1 MAQWYEIT
9 RSDKYQSLNDEQKSE
24 LKQYFFEQRILPRL
38 QSDPEFSGNQK
49 ALDFAFQDFMQTP
62 DDTGQG
68 YITSMLGAAG
78 RGFGEVVP
86 GVVEG
91 VGALTGIQPMREA
104 GQGIRA
110 GLESIA
116 PVNPIYAESV
126 PVKLAG
132 VGGQI
137 SSVLAT
143 GGAGGLAGRAL
154 AAERIAAAGT
164 QAARQ
169 AALTQAVQRG
179 AQAASLGSAFVQEA
193 GGAAQE
199 AEQYGME
206 GPEAYLKTLSGGILG
221 AGTELLPFGM
231 AAETALAKRLFANA
245 PRTTGFTGATLSEA
259 GEETLNKIGS
269 NIATQV
275 LAPAGVETPD
285 ITEGAFEAGLYGAAG
300 GAMLGGVNALIST
313 PPEKQTEEQ
322 QRAAAE
328 FNAQPVDTAPLISSE
343 ENLKNSQDRASIP
356 VVTPDGVVTWMPA
369 TRQAITPTAP
379 VAPPVQDPSQVG
391 QKLVEY
397 MQNPATKTAVSLVQN
412 AAENSDASKAAKAA
426 QDVIENA
433 GVSVVGQPPAPAE
446 PPSPPTGQAA
456 APAAEELPPLPPLNP
471 EFADKSDQ
479 ELEDYIEDTPLVP
492 PLSPP
497 PPLPPDATE
506 EQKAESKRNFELSK
520 KSWNERYGKPYRAR
534 DEKELRAQHAE
545 REARAQKSEAA
556 APAVGTPPTPTTPPE
571 DATIQRKIPKDGQQ
585 ERVETDEGGPSAETG
600 GGYSPVVG
608 RQVKAQ
614 KEVDRSKA
622 LPPPPEGV
630 DKDIID
636 YVLANWSIESIGK
649 KQRGK
654 RRTTGEVEAFERLS
668 QGLPLPARNILFS
681 PDRGQNI
688 HRGNLDII
696 AQAAFDKNLISA
708 PDANTLTDA
717 ILDAYDA
724 RKSGAS
730 LFIERSQREQ
740 ADEQRRVEFE
750 KAIRERTAPL
760 TLIPARDLAVGDV
773 VQIGDDNMRVT
784 LESDEDGISLTAAI
798 LTGPK
803 FGEQRIDPNKPLKAE
818 KHDTTNRIQDTGE
831 FVSREELEGVTPVPI
846 TPRGEPTDAT
856 KGTVTPRGAATLPA
870 LEQPP
875 VEASTEA
882 PQPSPNLPALVAV
895 RDNAAT
901 PEQVQ
906 SLADQGL
913 VEQVDGQNII
923 TEAGVAEMPED
934 QRPKLTPA
942 ERRAEVEGMAAPV
955 AQPPAEAPAAQPLA
969 AEAAPPVVEPA
980 PVEELAEETP
990 AAVEPPAPE
999 PEAEAQAQQTIESEE
1014 DVEPDIDA
1022 AISSS
1027 LTDEEKIVAAE
1038 ELGQPE
1044 WNQEAVKSFKQT
1056 LADWSV
1062 GVKQVSERLA
1072 AIFQKVLDSAKAAMV
1087 TLGVFIG
1094 SGVNTDT
1101 GITPFSS
1108 AKENVPVYKVA
1119 DDLMEIERQRIDQ
1132 AAEPMKVKL
1141 ERPSA
1146 AISDVLGAMR
1156 GETVAIEQPPAIR
1169 REGEVALTEGRQAPF
1184 AKRANFRN
1192 VAASSDATLTA
1203 DWIVSTNDNKG
1214 MSFLVADKV
1223 NGAVFIFDG
1232 EGNLIR
1238 KASALF
1244 GMNVGDKM
1252 PIEAEAERITPSGR
1266 FEAKTDTDVEYYG
1279 TTVDFYETDD
1289 NALAIHKVYLE
1300 EPAERR
1306 QQRLDSKTPADNRIS
1321 YGCINVDERIFNRDI
1336 APAFADGG
1344 IVYVLPETKAGRE
1357 GFAPTSLYDQGL
1369 ADLKRNKAE
1378 LKKQEKIAKEE
1389 AQKNRE
1395 IAQSSLKSLFSL
1407 ISGEKTNATTGNV
1420 TLDDANTAMR
1430 QIEEARELPNIYFT
1444 NATTREEFLADPA
1457 NESRFPAV
1465 WADLNA
1471 NPNIEGLFDPTTGTA
1486 FVFTDKVAVSNL
1498 DRKLAEFFGTTP
1510 EVAAVRRVLIHESL
1524 HKGLGLLS
1532 TLDPSAHTAVMRYL
1546 NGLFTPEMLDA
1557 RVADGYTQYS
1567 DWRINPDSKAKLIE
1581 EVFTEKIST
1590 GKELPKDG
1598 LWGEFIAVLKQIWR
1612 SLTGKRGE
1620 PTIQDMKDVMRLIT
1634 NSLRNEGKQRPD
1646 RTVGDD
1652 SVRFAIPFARNL
1664 LSPEKYARH
1673 AELEAKHNAGT
1684 ITPEE
1689 TAEAQA
1695 LVDEAAKGAGYSE
1708 RTFHGSKNSGFTVF
1722 DPKFAGKGV
1731 VSSNSSGGFY
1741 FSSSQDQA
1749 SWFADPVTVERTGE
1763 ELSEDEITVYG
1774 DSPFYALVGD
1784 AISGGPFPTEDA
1796 AQSWGEGIVSKWN
1809 SSEEGEVV
1817 FEDDKVMQTYL
1828 RLGNSLEVEGMS
1840 ELRAAERT
1848 AKNDGYNSIVA
1859 RDVADG
1865 PEVGDVFIVFSPS
1878 QIKSADPFTG
1888 VPLEQRFQPT
1898 SPDIRRSIPVTHT
1911 SESATISSSAQNA
1924 VTEISYTPRD
1934 FDVSL
1939 AIRRAFDNLTR
1950 RAKQTSV
1957 TLEMLYNETLKGL
1970 GNMTR
1975 DEFGRMVQ
1983 KAYDNNSA
1991 LLTKGT
1997 ADFPVFNRDGDR
2009 AGSVVLMARGPMA
2022 SMIPPD
2028 AAPAASDNLRNGVD
2042 AAFDTE
2048 NFAKYTGV
2056 PIKGRK
2062 SQDHI
2067 SPDAE
2072 KIKEAA
2078 IQFVSEMIDAR
2089 VQDGSSSSEAVMEVA
2104 DTVANGEFGNEY
2116 LMGLPERG
2124 RVPVWN
2130 FMLGELLVRLRNA
2143 SSKAAGRG
2151 QASTAKQLEAKH
2163 EYVAQYWY
2171 SLGTLGGSNQ
2181 QSRQPVITD
2190 PRYAWMF
2197 AEKEAKQR
2205 MQKNAEEA
2213 VAINAGDPGQ
2223 LGDQANRNADEASS
2237 EAGVAAGKQFDAV
2250 VEENE
2255 EADLLRE
2262 GEAELDDKRRTI
2274 WERIKLLIRRRAMFA
2289 RRKTIKAASAARASL
2304 SKAEVD
2310 ELNAILA
2317 MSDEEAAKA
2326 EAKDLAEL
2334 DNLMAEFLGED
2345 KPTDTPVETAKRS
2358 KRKRMVKVVEK
2369 IIFREGK
2376 DVEFRSISTQDAVAD
2391 LFNGADEYGKIVEE
2405 VGDALLSRVKQ
2416 ARGAGGAQTAIKQL
2430 VESIK
2435 RTLLGN
2441 LPTPKPAPP
2450 TNASLGKMLAMTFAQ
2465 QIREA
2470 GLYADAWSKGRTEV
2484 RNLLAETGLKGEAL
2498 ENELDSIM
2506 PPTPALAYAPNAAR
2520 RTIALAMEQAG
2531 VTREQLTDGR
2541 INVAEDAKAK
2551 VMEAFDQA
2559 AAAVNLSEQG
2569 WSKQGKTGRQLAE
2582 QALNEAVQ
2590 QWNTQDSNRVKI
2602 SRIVAEQSESPV
2614 SEAEFADKLKSFNL
2628 KPAEITKLFDRAKNM
2643 AARRI
2648 ELSEARA
2655 QQLIYALGEQFRQ
2668 GSKDPDKSAGGD
2680 SINRAFR
2687 DQVSEPMTLD
2697 EFIQR
2702 LAKLN
2707 VGETVATRLF
2717 RTAAKERIDRK
2728 SMMIFDMLTGPR
2740 AASQMLERIA
2750 RARRGIE
2757 MPLRSPISF
2766 VQLLSQKARTVNEY
2780 RKKVL
2785 DQIMASPDFA
2795 DATEEQKE
2803 RLADL
2808 FASVWQDQYAKIFA
2822 AKQARLEQSL
2832 LAKGKDRG
2840 AEALKAVRN
2849 EILESINL
2857 GVFNND
2863 LLVRLMGE
2871 KFGIKTS
2878 FTEAEKARIT
2888 ELGEALQDDS
2898 INKALR
2904 NRMGRELVILMAK
2917 ATNIPIAEILSNWWV
2932 SSVLSGLNTVFSI
2945 GAAFT
2950 NGAYEILGLG
2960 PVRAIQKLL
2969 DGDMRGAVDN
2979 LMASVRGLGRYLKA
2993 FPEAFNRAWQYLWS
3007 GDVALLESAAND
3019 PLARIKTLADINRY
3033 ESVAEILSKDPSA
3046 MKRFIGLY
3054 TRFWGR
3060 LLAALDAFNVMVTK
3074 RGVLSIA
3081 LRQSDLSIEQ
3091 IRDMEEKVGLD
3102 IYKSNIVKTDPYFK
3116 GRMPR
3121 AGTYES
3127 ALLNSMAE
3135 AQMYASLTK
3144 LGANIENADFT
3155 ASQAAMTLN
3164 PSGAGGFIYNA
3175 LMGINAKS
3183 TSLAN
3188 DFVRYAKARQSGDN
3202 KRTVL
3207 DELELALAYFVQFAA
3222 YQAANILGYRFARFA
3237 GNKFNQGVSFLPFIG
3252 MLRMYEKNQKQLK
3265 GSEAAFVDSIYRN
3278 QMIGFV
3284 MLAVGQIVIKAIADE
3299 PDDEK
3304 RGWSWNGGWGNL
3316 TPEQIKQKLSAGEK
3330 QFTIRIGDRVFNY
3343 QNWPVNQMFAAIGS
3357 ISDMIRFSP
3366 KEWADKNYIDR
3377 AISTIVA
3384 GASATMEI
3392 PALTQ
3397 AGEIFGRSFASK
3409 DPTEQAMSRVERL
3422 AAGWLGGFT
3431 PRILKD
3437 LDMMADPKMRKYKT
3451 IWEKTASHIPIY
3463 RRFVGEEYYDIL
3475 GKQIEKE
3482 VYPGSREFMERP
3494 SDPAYRILGALNS
3507 RNIWLTPANAEYRM
3521 VGKGRNRR
3529 RLTQEEADAYSLE
3542 TGKAYKSMILRYGPR
3557 ALQMSTERARA
3568 FLSDKADEV
3577 RDRVLMKVYRGYRS
3591 RPSLTESR

>member
-1 MAQWYEIT
+1 MEKWHAIT
-9 RSDKYQSLNDEQKSE
+9 RTEKYKALPEEAKLE
-24 LKQYFFEQRILPRL
+24 AKRRFFERSIIPELDKNPIL
-38 QSDPEFSGNQK
+38 QNQE
-49 ALDFAFQDFMQTP
+49 ARDAAFTKFMSIP

-68 YITSMLGAAG
+68 YITSMLGSAG

-86 GVVEG
+86 GAVEG
-91 VGALTGIQPMREA
+91 VGALTGIQSLREA

-137 SSVLAT
+137 GSVLVT

-179 AQAASLGSAFVQEA
+179 AQTALFGTAAAQ
-193 GGAAQE
+193 GAAEGAQQ
-199 AEQYGME
+199 AEQYGMT
-206 GPEAYLKTLSGGILG
+206 GAEAYLRTLAGAATE

-231 AAETALAKRLFANA
+231 AAETALAKRALASA
-245 PRTTGFTGATLSEA
+245 PRTTGFIGSTLSEG
-259 GEETLNKIGS
+259 GEEAIGQIGS
-269 NIATQV
+269 NIATKV
-275 LAPAGVETPD
+275 LAPLGVETPS

-313 PPEKQTEEQ
+313 PPEKQTEGQ

-328 FNAQPVDTAPLISSE
+328 FNARPVDAAPPVSSE
-343 ENLKNSQDRASIP
+343 ENLKNSQDPASIP

-369 TRQAITPTAP
+369 MRQAITPTAP
-379 VAPPVQDPSQVG
+379 ATPLVQAPSQVE

-433 GVSVVGQPPAPAE
+433 GASVVSQPPAPAE
-446 PPSPPTGQAA
+446 PPSPPKGQ
-456 APAAEELPPLPPLNP
+456 
-471 EFADKSDQ
+471 
-479 ELEDYIEDTPLVP
+479 
-492 PLSPP
+492 
-497 PPLPPDATE
+497 
-506 EQKAESKRNFELSK
+506 
-520 KSWNERYGKPYRAR
+520 
-534 DEKELRAQHAE
+534 
-545 REARAQKSEAA
+545 AA
-556 APAVGTPPTPTTPPE
+556 APAVGTPPTPTTTPE
-571 DATIQRKIPKDGQQ
+571 DAAPKIPLEESLPKEPQDG
-585 ERVETDEGGPSAETG
+585 VESRTPEETG
-600 GGYSPVVG
+600 AGDSLLRPA
-608 RQVKAQ
+608 KSEE
-614 KEVDRSKA
+614 KVDRSVA

-636 YVLANWSIESIGK
+636 YVLANWSIESVGK

-654 RRTTGEVEAFERLS
+654 RRTTGEVEAFEKLR
-668 QGLPLPARNILFS
+668 QGLPLPARKILFS
-681 PDRGQNI
+681 ADRGRNTN
-688 HRGNLDII
+688 RGNLDII
-696 AQAAFDKNLISA
+696 AQAAFDRKLITS

-717 ILDAYDA
+717 ILEAYDA
-724 RKSGAS
+724 RKSGKSPFAEVS
-730 LFIERSQREQ
+730 EQ
-740 ADEQRRVEFE
+740 EQTDEQRRIEFE

-760 TLIPARDLAVGDV
+760 TLIPARDLDVGDV

-784 LESDEDGISLTAAI
+784 FESDEDGIELTAAI

-803 FGEQRIDPNKPLKAE
+803 FGEQRVDPNKPLKAE
-818 KHDTTNRIQDTGE
+818 KLDTANRVRVPSE
-831 FVSREELEGVTPVPI
+831 FVPPDELEGVTPVPI
-846 TPRGEPTDAT
+846 TPREEPTDAT
-856 KGTVTPRGAATLPA
+856 KGTVTPRGAAILPA

-875 VEASTEA
+875 VEAATEVS
-882 PQPSPNLPALVAV
+882 QPSPNLPALVAV

-913 VEQVDGQNII
+913 VEQVGDQNII
-923 TEAGVAEMPED
+923 TEAGVAEMPEGE
-934 QRPKLTPA
+934 RPKLTPA
-942 ERRAEVEGMAAPV
+942 ERRTEVEEMAAPV
-955 AQPPAEAPAAQPLA
+955 ARPSTEAPAAQPPA
-969 AEAAPPVVEPA
+969 AEAASPVVEPA
-980 PVEELAEETP
+980 PVEELAEEQP
-990 AAVEPPAPE
+990 AAVEPPASE
-999 PEAEAQAQQTIESEE
+999 PEAEAQAQQTIEIEE

-1108 AKENVPVYKVA
+1108 AKENVPVYRVA
-1119 DDLMEIERQRIDQ
+1119 DDLMEIERRRIDQ
-1132 AAEPMKVKL
+1132 AAEPMKVRL

-1169 REGEVALTEGRQAPF
+1169 REGEVALTEGKQVPF

-1232 EGNLIR
+1232 EGNLVR

-1244 GMNVGDKM
+1244 GMNVGDQM

-1266 FEAKTDTDVEYYG
+1266 FEAKTDTGVEYYG

-1344 IVYVLPETKAGRE
+1344 IVYVLPETKAGRKK
-1357 GFAPTSLYDQGL
+1357 FAPTSLYDQGL

-1389 AQKNRE
+1389 AQKNQE

-1407 ISGEKTNATTGNV
+1407 ISGEKTNATIGNV

-1430 QIEEARELPNIYFT
+1430 QIEAARELPNIYFT

-1465 WADLNA
+1465 WADLKA
-1471 NPNIEGLFDPTTGTA
+1471 NPNIEGLFDPTTGVA

-1510 EVAAVRRVLIHESL
+1510 EVAAVRRVLIHEAL

-1612 SLTGKRGE
+1612 SITGKRGE
-1620 PTIQDMKDVMRLIT
+1620 PTVQDMKDVMRLIT

-1652 SVRFAIPFARNL
+1652 SVRFAIPFTRNL

-1695 LVDEAAKGAGYSE
+1695 LVDEAAKAAGFEKETYIHDTSAE
-1708 RTFHGSKNSGFTVF
+1708 PFTEFKVGGPKLREGQTLTSADVWNENLSGHAIWVR
-1722 DPKFAGKGV
+1722 PKSGQKMIGHQKGV
-1731 VSSNSSGGFY
+1731 KREMRLKIRATFPLMGNREEMDTYAEQYGFNKE
-1741 FSSSQDQA
+1741 FPHIVQPSD
-1749 SWFADPVTVERTGE
+1749 
-1763 ELSEDEITVYG
+1763 LSALKKLGG
-1774 DSPFYALVGD
+1774 DSVVYLDERGKVAEILV
-1784 AISGGPFPTEDA
+1784 F
-1796 AQSWGEGIVSKWN
+1796 N
-1809 SSEEGEVV
+1809 
-1817 FEDDKVMQTYL
+1817 
-1828 RLGNSLEVEGMS
+1828 
-1840 ELRAAERT
+1840 
-1848 AKNDGYNSIVA
+1848 
-1859 RDVADG
+1859 
-1865 PEVGDVFIVFSPS
+1865 PS
-1878 QIKSADPFTG
+1878 QLKSADPFTG

-1898 SPDIRRSIPVTHT
+1898 SPDIRYSIPVTHT

-1950 RAKQTSV
+1950 RTKQTSV
-1957 TLEMLYNETLKGL
+1957 TLEMLYNEALKGL

-2028 AAPAASDNLRNGVD
+2028 AVPAASDNLRNGVD

-2062 SQDHI
+2062 AQDHI

-2089 VQDGSSSSEAVMEVA
+2089 VQDGSSRSEAVMEVA

-2223 LGDQANRNADEASS
+2223 IGDQVNRNADETDA

-2250 VEENE
+2250 VEESE
-2255 EADLLRE
+2255 EAALLRE
-2262 GEAELDDKRRTI
+2262 GEAELNEE
-2274 WERIKLLIRRRAMFA
+2274 ERGLWNRAKMLLSRLAMFA
-2289 RRKTIKAASAARASL
+2289 RRKATKAASAAMASL
-2304 SKAEVD
+2304 SKSQLD

-2326 EAKDLAEL
+2326 EAKDRAEL
-2334 DNLMAEFLGED
+2334 KSVLRQLLGED

-2358 KRKRMVKVVEK
+2358 KRKRMVKVVEQ

-2376 DVEFRSISTQDAVAD
+2376 DVELRSISTQDAVAD
-2391 LFNGADEYGKIVEE
+2391 LFNGAAEYGKIVEE
-2405 VGDALLSRVKQ
+2405 VGDVLLSRVKQ
-2416 ARGAGGAQTAIKQL
+2416 ARGAGGAQTSIKQL

-2441 LPTPKPAPP
+2441 LPKPKPAPP

-2470 GLYADAWSKGRTEV
+2470 GLYADAWSKGRAEV
-2484 RNLLAETGLKGEAL
+2484 RNLLAETGLKDEAL

-2541 INVAEDAKAK
+2541 INVAENAKAK

-2559 AAAVNLSEQG
+2559 AAAVSLSEQG

-2590 QWNTQDSNRVKI
+2590 QWNTQGSNRVKI

-2643 AARRI
+2643 AARRV
-2648 ELSEARA
+2648 ELAEARA
-2655 QQLIYALGEQFRQ
+2655 QQLIYTQEEQFRQ
-2668 GSKDPDKSAGGD
+2668 GSKDLDKSADGD

-2707 VGETVATRLF
+2707 VGEAVATRLF

-2766 VQLLSQKARTVNEY
+2766 VQLLGQKARTVNEY

-2840 AEALKAVRN
+2840 AEALKAARN

-2888 ELGEALQDDS
+2888 ELGEALQDES

-2993 FPEAFNRAWQYLWS
+2993 SPEAFNRAWQYLWS

-3033 ESVAEILSKDPSA
+3033 ESVAEILSKDPNA

-3081 LRQSDLSIEQ
+3081 LRQSDLSIKQ

-3102 IYKSNIVKTDPYFK
+3102 IYKGNIVKTDPYFK

-3164 PSGAGGFIYNA
+3164 PTGAGGFIYNA

-3202 KRTVL
+3202 KRTTL

-3284 MLAVGQIVIKAIADE
+3284 MLVVGQLVIKAIADE

-3366 KEWADKNYIDR
+3366 KEWTDKDYLDR

-3384 GASATMEI
+3384 GISATMEI

-3437 LDMMADPKMRKYKT
+3437 LDLMADPKMRKYKT

-3577 RDRVLMKVYRGYRS
+3577 RDRALQKVYRGYRS
-3591 RPSLTESR
+3591 RTSAQ

>member
-1 MAQWYEIT
+1 VKT
-9 RSDKYQSLNDEQKSE
+9 RLD
-24 LKQYFFEQRILPRL
+24 RL
-38 QSDPEFSGNQK
+38 V
-49 ALDFAFQDFMQTP
+49 
-62 DDTGQG
+62 
-68 YITSMLGAAG
+68 AG
-78 RGFGEVVP
+78 GFGDTQPVWKWLHP
-86 GVVEG
+86 TH
-91 VGALTGIQPMREA
+91 VGAGASYGESLKKAFTDA
-104 GQGIRA
+104 G
-110 GLESIA
+110 
-116 PVNPIYAESV
+116 YD
-126 PVKLAG
+126 G
-132 VGGQI
+132 VI
-137 SSVLAT
+137 HPDSSLME
-143 GGAGGLAGRAL
+143 GGL
-154 AAERIAAAGT
+154 
-164 QAARQ
+164 
-169 AALTQAVQRG
+169 
-179 AQAASLGSAFVQEA
+179 
-193 GGAAQE
+193 
-199 AEQYGME
+199 
-206 GPEAYLKTLSGGILG
+206 
-221 AGTELLPFGM
+221 
-231 AAETALAKRLFANA
+231 
-245 PRTTGFTGATLSEA
+245 
-259 GEETLNKIGS
+259 
-269 NIATQV
+269 
-275 LAPAGVETPD
+275 
-285 ITEGAFEAGLYGAAG
+285 
-300 GAMLGGVNALIST
+300 
-313 PPEKQTEEQ
+313 
-322 QRAAAE
+322 
-328 FNAQPVDTAPLISSE
+328 DT
-343 ENLKNSQDRASIP
+343 
-356 VVTPDGVVTWMPA
+356 PA
-369 TRQAITPTAP
+369 T
-379 VAPPVQDPSQVG
+379 S
-391 QKLVEY
+391 
-397 MQNPATKTAVSLVQN
+397 
-412 AAENSDASKAAKAA
+412 
-426 QDVIENA
+426 
-433 GVSVVGQPPAPAE
+433 
-446 PPSPPTGQAA
+446 
-456 APAAEELPPLPPLNP
+456 
-471 EFADKSDQ
+471 
-479 ELEDYIEDTPLVP
+479 
-492 PLSPP
+492 
-497 PPLPPDATE
+497 
-506 EQKAESKRNFELSK
+506 
-520 KSWNERYGKPYRAR
+520 
-534 DEKELRAQHAE
+534 
-545 REARAQKSEAA
+545 
-556 APAVGTPPTPTTPPE
+556 
-571 DATIQRKIPKDGQQ
+571 
-585 ERVETDEGGPSAETG
+585 
-600 GGYSPVVG
+600 
-608 RQVKAQ
+608 
-614 KEVDRSKA
+614 
-622 LPPPPEGV
+622 
-630 DKDIID
+630 
-636 YVLANWSIESIGK
+636 YV
-649 KQRGK
+649 
-654 RRTTGEVEAFERLS
+654 
-668 QGLPLPARNILFS
+668 
-681 PDRGQNI
+681 
-688 HRGNLDII
+688 
-696 AQAAFDKNLISA
+696 
-708 PDANTLTDA
+708 
-717 ILDAYDA
+717 
-724 RKSGAS
+724 
-730 LFIERSQREQ
+730 
-740 ADEQRRVEFE
+740 
-750 KAIRERTAPL
+750 
-760 TLIPARDLAVGDV
+760 
-773 VQIGDDNMRVT
+773 
-784 LESDEDGISLTAAI
+784 
-798 LTGPK
+798 
-803 FGEQRIDPNKPLKAE
+803 
-818 KHDTTNRIQDTGE
+818 
-831 FVSREELEGVTPVPI
+831 
-846 TPRGEPTDAT
+846 
-856 KGTVTPRGAATLPA
+856 
-870 LEQPP
+870 
-875 VEASTEA
+875 
-882 PQPSPNLPALVAV
+882 
-895 RDNAAT
+895 
-901 PEQVQ
+901 
-906 SLADQGL
+906 
-913 VEQVDGQNII
+913 
-923 TEAGVAEMPED
+923 
-934 QRPKLTPA
+934 
-942 ERRAEVEGMAAPV
+942 
-955 AQPPAEAPAAQPLA
+955 
-969 AEAAPPVVEPA
+969 
-980 PVEELAEETP
+980 
-990 AAVEPPAPE
+990 
-999 PEAEAQAQQTIESEE
+999 
-1014 DVEPDIDA
+1014 
-1022 AISSS
+1022 
-1027 LTDEEKIVAAE
+1027 
-1038 ELGQPE
+1038 
-1044 WNQEAVKSFKQT
+1044 
-1056 LADWSV
+1056 
-1062 GVKQVSERLA
+1062 
-1072 AIFQKVLDSAKAAMV
+1072 
-1087 TLGVFIG
+1087 
-1094 SGVNTDT
+1094 
-1101 GITPFSS
+1101 
-1108 AKENVPVYKVA
+1108 
-1119 DDLMEIERQRIDQ
+1119 
-1132 AAEPMKVKL
+1132 
-1141 ERPSA
+1141 
-1146 AISDVLGAMR
+1146 
-1156 GETVAIEQPPAIR
+1156 
-1169 REGEVALTEGRQAPF
+1169 
-1184 AKRANFRN
+1184 
-1192 VAASSDATLTA
+1192 
-1203 DWIVSTNDNKG
+1203 
-1214 MSFLVADKV
+1214 
-1223 NGAVFIFDG
+1223 
-1232 EGNLIR
+1232 
-1238 KASALF
+1238 
-1244 GMNVGDKM
+1244 
-1252 PIEAEAERITPSGR
+1252 
-1266 FEAKTDTDVEYYG
+1266 
-1279 TTVDFYETDD
+1279 
-1289 NALAIHKVYLE
+1289 
-1300 EPAERR
+1300 
-1306 QQRLDSKTPADNRIS
+1306 
-1321 YGCINVDERIFNRDI
+1321 
-1336 APAFADGG
+1336 
-1344 IVYVLPETKAGRE
+1344 
-1357 GFAPTSLYDQGL
+1357 
-1369 ADLKRNKAE
+1369 
-1378 LKKQEKIAKEE
+1378 
-1389 AQKNRE
+1389 
-1395 IAQSSLKSLFSL
+1395 
-1407 ISGEKTNATTGNV
+1407 
-1420 TLDDANTAMR
+1420 
-1430 QIEEARELPNIYFT
+1430 
-1444 NATTREEFLADPA
+1444 
-1457 NESRFPAV
+1457 
-1465 WADLNA
+1465 
-1471 NPNIEGLFDPTTGTA
+1471 
-1486 FVFTDKVAVSNL
+1486 
-1498 DRKLAEFFGTTP
+1498 
-1510 EVAAVRRVLIHESL
+1510 
-1524 HKGLGLLS
+1524 
-1532 TLDPSAHTAVMRYL
+1532 
-1546 NGLFTPEMLDA
+1546 
-1557 RVADGYTQYS
+1557 
-1567 DWRINPDSKAKLIE
+1567 
-1581 EVFTEKIST
+1581 
-1590 GKELPKDG
+1590 
-1598 LWGEFIAVLKQIWR
+1598 
-1612 SLTGKRGE
+1612 
-1620 PTIQDMKDVMRLIT
+1620 
-1634 NSLRNEGKQRPD
+1634 
-1646 RTVGDD
+1646 
-1652 SVRFAIPFARNL
+1652 
-1664 LSPEKYARH
+1664 
-1673 AELEAKHNAGT
+1673 
-1684 ITPEE
+1684 
-1689 TAEAQA
+1689 
-1695 LVDEAAKGAGYSE
+1695 
-1708 RTFHGSKNSGFTVF
+1708 VF
-1722 DPKFAGKGV
+1722 D
-1731 VSSNSSGGFY
+1731 
-1741 FSSSQDQA
+1741 
-1749 SWFADPVTVERTGE
+1749 
-1763 ELSEDEITVYG
+1763 
-1774 DSPFYALVGD
+1774 
-1784 AISGGPFPTEDA
+1784 
-1796 AQSWGEGIVSKWN
+1796 
-1809 SSEEGEVV
+1809 
-1817 FEDDKVMQTYL
+1817 
-1828 RLGNSLEVEGMS
+1828 
-1840 ELRAAERT
+1840 
-1848 AKNDGYNSIVA
+1848 
-1859 RDVADG
+1859 
-1865 PEVGDVFIVFSPS
+1865 PS
-1878 QIKSADPFTG
+1878 QIKSADPVTRDESG
-1888 VPLEQRFQPT
+1888 NVIPLSQRFQAV
-1898 SPDIRRSIPVTHT
+1898 SPDIRYSIPVTHT
-1911 SESATISSSAQNA
+1911 SESAAISSSAQNA
-1924 VTEISYTPRD
+1924 ATEISYTPRD

-1957 TLEMLYNETLKGL
+1957 TLEMLYNEALKGL

-2062 SQDHI
+2062 AQDHI

-2078 IQFVSEMIDAR
+2078 IQFVSEMIDAS

-2124 RVPVWN
+2124 REPVWN
-2130 FMLGELLVRLRNA
+2130 YMLAELESRLRNT
-2143 SSKAAGRG
+2143 SLKAAKRG
-2151 QASTAKQLEAKH
+2151 QVSTAKQLEAKSEH
-2163 EYVAQYWY
+2163 LVDYWY
-2171 SLGTLGGSNQ
+2171 SLGTQQGSNL
-2181 QSRQPVITD
+2181 QSRQAVITN

-2223 LGDQANRNADEASS
+2223 LGDQVNRNADEAST

-2255 EADLLRE
+2255 EAALLRE
-2262 GEAELDDKRRTI
+2262 GEAELNEE
-2274 WERIKLLIRRRAMFA
+2274 ERGLWNRAKMLLSRLAMFA
-2289 RRKTIKAASAARASL
+2289 RRKATKAASAAMASL
-2304 SKAEVD
+2304 SKSQRD

-2326 EAKDLAEL
+2326 EAKDRAEL
-2334 DNLMAEFLGED
+2334 KSVLRQLLGED

-2369 IIFREGK
+2369 ITFREGK
-2376 DVEFRSISTQDAVAD
+2376 DVESRSISTQDAVAD
-2391 LFNGADEYGKIVEE
+2391 LFNGADEYGKIVEG
-2405 VGDALLSRVKQ
+2405 VGNALLSRVKQ
-2416 ARGAGGAQTAIKQL
+2416 ARGAGSAQTAIKQL

-2465 QIREA
+2465 QFREA

-2541 INVAEDAKAK
+2541 INVADDAKAK

-2590 QWNTQDSNRVKI
+2590 QWNTQDSNRFKI
-2602 SRIVAEQSESPV
+2602 SRVVAEQSESPV
-2614 SEAEFADKLKSFNL
+2614 SEAEFADKLKFFNL

-2668 GSKDPDKSAGGD
+2668 GSKDPDKSADGD

-2795 DATEEQKE
+2795 DATEKQKE

-2808 FASVWQDQYAKIFA
+2808 FTSVWQDQYAKIFA

-2888 ELGEALQDDS
+2888 ELGEAAQDDS

-2932 SSVLSGLNTVFSI
+2932 SSVLTGLNTVFSI

-3033 ESVAEILSKDPSA
+3033 ESVAEILSKDPNA

-3074 RGVLSIA
+3074 RGALSIA

-3091 IRDMEEKVGLD
+3091 IRDMEEKIGLD

-3202 KRTVL
+3202 KRTIL

-3284 MLAVGQIVIKAIADE
+3284 MLAVGQLVIKAIADE

-3366 KEWADKNYIDR
+3366 KEWTDKDYLDR

-3384 GASATMEI
+3384 GTSATMEI

-3577 RDRVLMKVYRGYRS
+3577 RDRALQKVYRGYRS
-3591 RPSLTESR
+3591 RTSAQ

>member
-1 MAQWYEIT
+1 MAQEPAWLSQSSKVDSDSWLDQVSKPVATSQTKKDLPLGDVTDVLSALGETATSLPTTVAASFGQMYEGT
-9 RSDKYQSLNDEQKSE
+9 MNPWQKGTDSIE
-24 LKQYFFEQRILPRL
+24 R
-38 QSDPEFSGNQK
+38 QK
-49 ALDFAFQDFMQTP
+49 A
-62 DDTGQG
+62 
-68 YITSMLGAAG
+68 
-78 RGFGEVVP
+78 
-86 GVVEG
+86 
-91 VGALTGIQPMREA
+91 MRDVQRQAELSQAEA
-104 GQGIRA
+104 EASGDA
-110 GLESIA
+110 SI
-116 PVNPIYAESV
+116 
-126 PVKLAG
+126 
-132 VGGQI
+132 
-137 SSVLAT
+137 
-143 GGAGGLAGRAL
+143 AGRAI
-154 AAERIAAAGT
+154 R
-164 QAARQ
+164 
-169 AALTQAVQRG
+169 
-179 AQAASLGSAFVQEA
+179 
-193 GGAAQE
+193 
-199 AEQYGME
+199 
-206 GPEAYLKTLSGGILG
+206 SGI
-221 AGTELLPFGM
+221 PSY
-231 AAETALAKRLFANA
+231 
-245 PRTTGFTGATLSEA
+245 GFTGA
-259 GEETLNKIGS
+259 IM
-269 NIATQV
+269 
-275 LAPAGVETPD
+275 PASIV
-285 ITEGAFEAGLYGAAG
+285 AG
-300 GAMLGGVNALIST
+300 GATGLATAAATRNPVTA
-313 PPEKQTEEQ
+313 
-322 QRAAAE
+322 QRAAMAAGTAASGYAAYRMASAQFLDDARERIDNFFLEKAGRLPNEKEQEEAYQELLPLAREMGMAE
-328 FNAQPVDTAPLISSE
+328 ALPEAFGNLALAGAGKYIYRILGGKTGVQQLASGALSKVKGLDALKSVGAGVAGTGAELTTEGITEVLQQSPYTKLEEGVMRGVPVESVQTEPFTLERLGEGIERVAEPTLATTLLMGGLGAVGTAGYRRATRKDFEQNDFRDKLIQQSVTARRAMTDKGVTEADKANLTNKAEEAEAALKALNEGRSSDVEKYFNVRFIQPMVNPAISAAQGLNDAPASNPDASQAASAAQAEIEKAKAETERLAAEQAAEAARIAGEKGKAAASAIPKANVPPPPSPIITPDSTIDELQGELILRQNVRKTLDFGDQGNAQIDNDIQTLTQEIQSRSVTP
-343 ENLKNSQDRASIP
+343 P
-356 VVTPDGVVTWMPA
+356 VVT
-369 TRQAITPTAP
+369 TPP
-379 VAPPVQDPSQVG
+379 
-391 QKLVEY
+391 
-397 MQNPATKTAVSLVQN
+397 AVSE
-412 AAENSDASKAAKAA
+412 AT
-426 QDVIENA
+426 
-433 GVSVVGQPPAPAE
+433 APAE
-446 PPSPPTGQAA
+446 PPSLPTRQ
-456 APAAEELPPLPPLNP
+456 
-471 EFADKSDQ
+471 
-479 ELEDYIEDTPLVP
+479 
-492 PLSPP
+492 
-497 PPLPPDATE
+497 
-506 EQKAESKRNFELSK
+506 
-520 KSWNERYGKPYRAR
+520 
-534 DEKELRAQHAE
+534 
-545 REARAQKSEAA
+545 AA
-556 APAVGTPPTPTTPPE
+556 APAVGTPPTPTTTPE
-571 DATIQRKIPKDGQQ
+571 DATIQREIPKDGQQ

-600 GGYSPVVG
+600 GGYSPVFG

-614 KEVDRSKA
+614 KEVDRSVA
-622 LPPPPEGV
+622 MPPPPEGV
-630 DKDIID
+630 DEDIID
-636 YVLANWSIESIGK
+636 YILGNWSIESVGK

-668 QGLPLPARNILFS
+668 QRLPLPARNILFS
-681 PDRGQNI
+681 PDRGRNI
-688 HRGNLDII
+688 NRGNLDII
-696 AQAAFDKNLISA
+696 AQAAFDRKLITS

-717 ILDAYDA
+717 ILDAYNA
-724 RKSGAS
+724 RKSGES
-730 LFIERSQREQ
+730 PFTEVSQREQ

-750 KAIRERTAPL
+750 KAIRDRTAPL
-760 TLIPARDLAVGDV
+760 TLIPARDLDVGDV

-784 LESDEDGISLTAAI
+784 LESDEDGYPTAAI

-803 FGEQRIDPNKPLKAE
+803 FGEQRVDPNKPLKAE
-818 KHDTTNRIQDTGE
+818 KHDTTNRIQDTSE
-831 FVSREELEGVTPVPI
+831 FVPPDELEGVTPVPI
-846 TPRGEPTDAT
+846 TPREEPTDAT
-856 KGTVTPRGAATLPA
+856 KGTVTPRGAAILPA

-875 VEASTEA
+875 VEAATEVS
-882 PQPSPNLPALVAV
+882 QPSQNLPALVAV

-942 ERRAEVEGMAAPV
+942 ERRAEVEEMAAP
-955 AQPPAEAPAAQPLA
+955 AARLPTEAPAAQPPA

-980 PVEELAEETP
+980 PVEELAEE
-990 AAVEPPAPE
+990 PPT
-999 PEAEAQAQQTIESEE
+999 PEAETQAQQTIEGEE

-1072 AIFQKVLDSAKAAMV
+1072 AIFQKVLDSAKAVMV

-1108 AKENVPVYKVA
+1108 AKENIPVYKVA

-1156 GETVAIEQPPAIR
+1156 GETLAIEQPPAIR

-1232 EGNLIR
+1232 EGNLVR

-1289 NALAIHKVYLE
+1289 NVLAIHKVYLE

-1344 IVYVLPETKAGRE
+1344 IVYVLPETKAGRKK
-1357 GFAPTSLYDQGL
+1357 FAPTSLYDQGL

-1389 AQKNRE
+1389 AQKNQE

-1465 WADLNA
+1465 WADLKA

-1590 GKELPKDG
+1590 SKELPKDG

-1612 SLTGKRGE
+1612 SITGKRGE
-1620 PTIQDMKDVMRLIT
+1620 PTVQDMKDVMRLIT

-1652 SVRFAIPFARNL
+1652 SVRFAIPFTRNL

-1695 LVDEAAKGAGYSE
+1695 LVDEAAKAAGYNVGPVY
-1708 RTFHGSKNSGFTVF
+1708 HGSIAGEVPMMFDKRDISFFTTNKETAKVYAGT
-1722 DPKFAGKGV
+1722 AGKVGR
-1731 VSSNSSGGFY
+1731 FY
-1741 FSSSQDQA
+1741 IQTSKLLEA
-1749 SWFADPVTVERTGE
+1749 
-1763 ELSEDEITVYG
+1763 YG
-1774 DSPFYALVGD
+1774 PKDILKLLP
-1784 AISGGPFPTEDA
+1784 
-1796 AQSWGEGIVSKWN
+1796 
-1809 SSEEGEVV
+1809 
-1817 FEDDKVMQTYL
+1817 
-1828 RLGNSLEVEGMS
+1828 R
-1840 ELRAAERT
+1840 ELRERHKAATYSWEVLKDKDLPDLYEDSDVIESLSDAGYDGLRIHDDVVTKNGRLERHDT
-1848 AKNDGYNSIVA
+1848 PSLA
-1859 RDVADG
+1859 
-1865 PEVGDVFIVFSPS
+1865 VFNPS
-1878 QIKSADPFTG
+1878 QIKSADPFTS

-1898 SPDIRRSIPVTHT
+1898 SPDIRYSIPVTHT
-1911 SESATISSSAQNA
+1911 SESAAISSSAQNA

-1957 TLEMLYNETLKGL
+1957 TLEMLYNEALKGL

-2062 SQDHI
+2062 AQDHI

-2104 DTVANGEFGNEY
+2104 DTVANGEFGNKY

-2151 QASTAKQLEAKH
+2151 QTSTAKQLEAKH

-2223 LGDQANRNADEASS
+2223 LGDQVNRNADETDA
-2237 EAGVAAGKQFDAV
+2237 EAGVAAGKKFDV
-2250 VEENE
+2250 VLERNQDAIDLAAGEATLNEENKTLWNRVK
-2255 EADLLRE
+2255 DWLRE
-2262 GEAELDDKRRTI
+2262 IGAAMNH
-2274 WERIKLLIRRRAMFA
+2274 IKSMGG
-2289 RRKTIKAASAARASL
+2289 SSRASL
-2304 SKAEVD
+2304 TAAQRSDISK
-2310 ELNAILA
+2310 
-2317 MSDEEAAKA
+2317 MSKEEALAFIEDRQKKVNKA
-2326 EAKDLAEL
+2326 LKTL
-2334 DNLMAEFLGED
+2334 LGEESD
-2345 KPTDTPVETAKRS
+2345 PKTPEQKTTRE
-2358 KRKRMVKVVEK
+2358 KRKQMVKVVEK

-2376 DVEFRSISTQDAVAD
+2376 DVEFRSVSTQDAVAD
-2391 LFNGADEYGKIVEE
+2391 LFNGADEYGKIVEG

-2416 ARGAGGAQTAIKQL
+2416 ARGAGGAQTPIKQL

-2470 GLYADAWSKGRTEV
+2470 GLYADAWSKGRAEV
-2484 RNLLAETGLKGEAL
+2484 RNLLAKTGLEGEAL

-2559 AAAVNLSEQG
+2559 AAAVSLSEQG

-2643 AARRI
+2643 AARRV

-2740 AASQMLERIA
+2740 AASQMLERIT

-2766 VQLLSQKARTVNEY
+2766 VQLLGQKARTVNEY

-2888 ELGEALQDDS
+2888 ELGEAAQDDS

-3033 ESVAEILSKDPSA
+3033 ESVAEILSKDPNA

-3060 LLAALDAFNVMVTK
+3060 LLAALDAFNVIVTK

-3164 PSGAGGFIYNA
+3164 PTGAGGFIYNT

-3188 DFVRYAKARQSGDN
+3188 DFVRYAKAKQSGDN
-3202 KRTVL
+3202 KRTIL

-3222 YQAANILGYRFARFA
+3222 YQAPNILGYRFARFA

-3284 MLAVGQIVIKAIADE
+3284 MLAVGQLVIKAIADE

-3366 KEWADKNYIDR
+3366 KEWTDKDYLDR

-3384 GASATMEI
+3384 GTSATMEI

-3475 GKQIEKE
+3475 GRQIEKE

-3577 RDRVLMKVYRGYRS
+3577 RDRALQKVYRGYRS
-3591 RPSLTESR
+3591 RTSAQ

>member
-1 MAQWYEIT
+1 MEKWHAIT
-9 RSDKYQSLNDEQKSE
+9 RTEKYKALPEEAKLE
-24 LKQYFFEQRILPRL
+24 AKRRFFERSIIPELDKNPIL
-38 QSDPEFSGNQK
+38 QNQE
-49 ALDFAFQDFMQTP
+49 ARDAAFTKFMSIP

-86 GVVEG
+86 GAVEG
-91 VGALTGIQPMREA
+91 IGALTGIQPLREA

-179 AQAASLGSAFVQEA
+179 AQTALFGTAAAQ
-193 GGAAQE
+193 GAAEGAQQ
-199 AEQYGME
+199 AEQYGMT
-206 GPEAYLKTLSGGILG
+206 GAEAYLRTLAGAATE

-231 AAETALAKRLFANA
+231 AAETALAKRALASA
-245 PRTTGFTGATLSEA
+245 PRTTGFIGSTLSEG
-259 GEETLNKIGS
+259 GEEAIGQIGS
-269 NIATQV
+269 NIATKV
-275 LAPAGVETPD
+275 LAPLGVETPD

-328 FNAQPVDTAPLISSE
+328 FNARPVDSAPPISSE
-343 ENLKNSQDRASIP
+343 ENLKNSQDQASIP

-369 TRQAITPTAP
+369 MRQAITPTAP
-379 VAPPVQDPSQVG
+379 VAPPVQAPSQIE

-426 QDVIENA
+426 QDVIENV
-433 GVSVVGQPPAPAE
+433 GVSVVGQPPAPVE
-446 PPSPPTGQAA
+446 PPSLPTRQ
-456 APAAEELPPLPPLNP
+456 
-471 EFADKSDQ
+471 
-479 ELEDYIEDTPLVP
+479 
-492 PLSPP
+492 
-497 PPLPPDATE
+497 
-506 EQKAESKRNFELSK
+506 
-520 KSWNERYGKPYRAR
+520 
-534 DEKELRAQHAE
+534 
-545 REARAQKSEAA
+545 AA
-556 APAVGTPPTPTTPPE
+556 APAVGTPPTPTTTPE
-571 DATIQRKIPKDGQQ
+571 DAAPKIPLEESLREEPQD
-585 ERVETDEGGPSAETG
+585 RVEVRTPEETG
-600 GGYSPVVG
+600 AGDSLLRPAK
-608 RQVKAQ
+608 VKE
-614 KEVDRSKA
+614 EVDRSVA
-622 LPPPPEGV
+622 MPPPPEGV
-630 DKDIID
+630 DEDIID

-649 KQRGK
+649 KQRVK
-654 RRTTGEVEAFERLS
+654 RRKTREVEAFEKLS
-668 QGLPLPARNILFS
+668 QGLPFPARKILFA
-681 PDRGQNI
+681 PDRKRNRN
-688 HRGNLDII
+688 RGNLDII

-724 RKSGAS
+724 RKSGKS
-730 LFIERSQREQ
+730 PFTEVSQRDQ
-740 ADEQRRVEFE
+740 ADEQRTLEFE

-760 TLIPARDLAVGDV
+760 TLIPARDLGVGDV

-784 LESDEDGISLTAAI
+784 FESDEDGYPTAAI

-803 FGEQRIDPNKPLKAE
+803 FGEQRVDPNKPLKAE
-818 KHDTTNRIQDTGE
+818 KHDTTNRIQDTSE
-831 FVSREELEGVTPVPI
+831 FVPDEELEGVTPVPI
-846 TPRGEPTDAT
+846 TPREEPTDAT
-856 KGTVTPRGAATLPA
+856 KGTVTPRGAAILPA

-875 VEASTEA
+875 VEAATEVS
-882 PQPSPNLPALVAV
+882 QPSPNLPALVAV

-923 TEAGVAEMPED
+923 TEAGVAAMPED

-942 ERRAEVEGMAAPV
+942 ERVAEVEGMGVPVERDATKPEQISKFLSDLRFYGTAKMGGDQYTIKQASDDSFYIEKTTEGQRSAVASGFSDIEGAQQGVAELVSPIPEETVATGQPTPAIEEALPERGASVETIASGGGMSIEEARQFLARRSDSREPLIFGRPFSEISGMQQKERPRVLRTVDKLQAIKQIVGDINKFKIPVSQEVVNTYGITLPEGYVKRGDLYVFQPTAAEKPTPDSV
-955 AQPPAEAPAAQPLA
+955 AVEPEAPAAQPPA
-969 AEAAPPVVEPA
+969 AEAASPVVESA
-980 PVEELAEETP
+980 PVEELAEE
-990 AAVEPPAPE
+990 PPT
-999 PEAEAQAQQTIESEE
+999 PEAETQAKK
-1014 DVEPDIDA
+1014 DA
-1022 AISSS
+1022 EIISRYEKDS
-1027 LTDEEKIVAAE
+1027 L
-1038 ELGQPE
+1038 
-1044 WNQEAVKSFKQT
+1044 
-1056 LADWSV
+1056 
-1062 GVKQVSERLA
+1062 
-1072 AIFQKVLDSAKAAMV
+1072 
-1087 TLGVFIG
+1087 
-1094 SGVNTDT
+1094 
-1101 GITPFSS
+1101 
-1108 AKENVPVYKVA
+1108 
-1119 DDLMEIERQRIDQ
+1119 
-1132 AAEPMKVKL
+1132 
-1141 ERPSA
+1141 
-1146 AISDVLGAMR
+1146 
-1156 GETVAIEQPPAIR
+1156 
-1169 REGEVALTEGRQAPF
+1169 
-1184 AKRANFRN
+1184 
-1192 VAASSDATLTA
+1192 ASL
-1203 DWIVSTNDNKG
+1203 
-1214 MSFLVADKV
+1214 
-1223 NGAVFIFDG
+1223 
-1232 EGNLIR
+1232 
-1238 KASALF
+1238 
-1244 GMNVGDKM
+1244 
-1252 PIEAEAERITPSGR
+1252 
-1266 FEAKTDTDVEYYG
+1266 
-1279 TTVDFYETDD
+1279 
-1289 NALAIHKVYLE
+1289 
-1300 EPAERR
+1300 
-1306 QQRLDSKTPADNRIS
+1306 NR
-1321 YGCINVDERIFNRDI
+1321 
-1336 APAFADGG
+1336 
-1344 IVYVLPETKAGRE
+1344 
-1357 GFAPTSLYDQGL
+1357 
-1369 ADLKRNKAE
+1369 
-1378 LKKQEKIAKEE
+1378 
-1389 AQKNRE
+1389 
-1395 IAQSSLKSLFSL
+1395 L

-1465 WADLNA
+1465 WADLKA

-1612 SLTGKRGE
+1612 SITGKRGE
-1620 PTIQDMKDVMRLIT
+1620 PTVQDMKDVMRLIT

-1652 SVRFAIPFARNL
+1652 SVRFAIPFTRNL

-1695 LVDEAAKGAGYSE
+1695 LVEEAAKAAGFNERLYHGGAATREFYPN
-1708 RTFHGSKNSGFTVF
+1708 TFWSSKMDVAQSYTTGRSAGGGSKNAVVTDAFVKIENPF
-1722 DPKFAGKGV
+1722 D
-1731 VSSNSSGGFY
+1731 
-1741 FSSSQDQA
+1741 FSA
-1749 SWFADPVTVERTGE
+1749 
-1763 ELSEDEITVYG
+1763 
-1774 DSPFYALVGD
+1774 ALVGSTP
-1784 AISGGPFPTEDA
+1784 AWFTSREVLREAGISKSLLETLDDTYSEDQPVGVPDLFDKNWGSYADEILSELKSLGYDSVSITEDGSQA
-1796 AQSWGEGIVSKWN
+1796 FV
-1809 SSEEGEVV
+1809 
-1817 FEDDKVMQTYL
+1817 
-1828 RLGNSLEVEGMS
+1828 
-1840 ELRAAERT
+1840 
-1848 AKNDGYNSIVA
+1848 
-1859 RDVADG
+1859 
-1865 PEVGDVFIVFSPS
+1865 VFSPS

-1898 SPDIRRSIPVTHT
+1898 SPDIRYSIPVTHT
-1911 SESATISSSAQNA
+1911 SESAAISSSAQNA

-1957 TLEMLYNETLKGL
+1957 TLEMLYNEALKGL

-1975 DEFGRMVQ
+1975 DEFGRMIQ

-2062 SQDHI
+2062 AQDHI

-2124 RVPVWN
+2124 REPVWN
-2130 FMLGELLVRLRNA
+2130 YMLAELESRLRNA
-2143 SSKAAGRG
+2143 SLKAAKRG
-2151 QASTAKQLEAKH
+2151 QASTARQLEAKS
-2163 EYVAQYWY
+2163 EYLVDYWY
-2171 SLGTLGGSNQ
+2171 SLGTQQGSNL
-2181 QSRQPVITD
+2181 QSRQAVITN

-2223 LGDQANRNADEASS
+2223 LGDQVNRNADEASS

-2358 KRKRMVKVVEK
+2358 KRKRMVKVVEQ

-2376 DVEFRSISTQDAVAD
+2376 DVEFRSVSTQDAVAD

-2405 VGDALLSRVKQ
+2405 VGNVLLSRVKQ
-2416 ARGAGGAQTAIKQL
+2416 ARGAGGAQTPIKQL

-2498 ENELDSIM
+2498 DNELDSIM

-2541 INVAEDAKAK
+2541 INVAENAKAK

-2559 AAAVNLSEQG
+2559 AAAVNLSERG

-2582 QALNEAVQ
+2582 RALNEAVQ

-2643 AARRI
+2643 AARRV

-2728 SMMIFDMLTGPR
+2728 SMIIFDMLTGPR

-2780 RKKVL
+2780 RKKVF
-2785 DQIMASPDFA
+2785 DQIMASPDFV
-2795 DATEEQKE
+2795 DSTEEQKE

-2888 ELGEALQDDS
+2888 ELGEALQDES

-2932 SSVLSGLNTVFSI
+2932 SSVLSGPNTVFSI

-2960 PVRAIQKLL
+2960 PARAIQKLL

-3033 ESVAEILSKDPSA
+3033 ESVAEILSKDPNA

-3074 RGVLSIA
+3074 RGALSIA

-3164 PSGAGGFIYNA
+3164 PTGAGGFIYNA

-3202 KRTVL
+3202 KRTTL

-3284 MLAVGQIVIKAIADE
+3284 MLVVGQLVIKAIADE

-3366 KEWADKNYIDR
+3366 KEWTDKDYLDR

-3384 GASATMEI
+3384 GTSATMEI

-3577 RDRVLMKVYRGYRS
+3577 RDRALQKVYRGYRS
-3591 RPSLTESR
+3591 RTSAQ